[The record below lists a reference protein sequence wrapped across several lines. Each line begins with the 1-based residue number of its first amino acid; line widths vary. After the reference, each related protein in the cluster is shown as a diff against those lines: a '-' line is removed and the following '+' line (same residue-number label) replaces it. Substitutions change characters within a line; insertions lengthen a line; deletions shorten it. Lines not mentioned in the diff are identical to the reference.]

1 MRGLDL
7 AGTWG
12 LAVVA
17 AASAMLAYGVIGWV
31 GRKVTSGPPPL
42 ILATARAPRGRRFGA
57 LLWFVVVVLT
67 VLAAWWAVMEAF
79 GLSPFFAKRPQ
90 DVWAFLVT
98 DAQASDHRA
107 ILAAALA
114 ETVVLT
120 LPGYGLGLALG
131 VVLAM
136 LIALIP
142 ALAQV
147 LMPVAVALRAIPIII
162 TAPLIVVALGRGPM
176 STVTIVALMI
186 FFPTLI
192 ACLQGLTR
200 APQQVLDLFQSY
212 AASPLRRLF
221 SAQAPAMLPAF
232 FAAARM
238 AVPAAV
244 LAATT
249 TEWLATGRGIGGLMA
264 LTATTSGYAM
274 LWSAVVVLV
283 VVAVIGYLAVEWA
296 ERAVLRHY
304 SAEQLR
310 R

>member
-1 MRGLDL
+1 
-7 AGTWG
+7 
-12 LAVVA
+12 
-17 AASAMLAYGVIGWV
+17 
-31 GRKVTSGPPPL
+31 
-42 ILATARAPRGRRFGA
+42 
-57 LLWFVVVVLT
+57 
-67 VLAAWWAVMEAF
+67 MEAF
-79 GLSPFFAKRPQ
+79 ALSPFFAKRPQ

-114 ETVVLT
+114 ETLVLT

-131 VVLAM
+131 VGLAM
-136 LIALIP
+136 MIALIP

-147 LMPVAVALRAIPIII
+147 LLPVAVALRAIPIII

-192 ACLQGLTR
+192 ACLQGLMR

-212 AASPLRRLF
+212 AATPLRRLF